1 MQNTITEMNNTLKG
15 INSRFDEAE
24 DQISNL
30 ENKVEKNIQSKQQKE
45 RKNPKKLRI
54 A

>member
-1 MQNTITEMNNTLKG
+1 MRVSSPTPGPKDNP
-15 INSRFDEAE
+15 SRLDEAE